1 MGDTTTRL
9 PLARPVAGGGA
20 PTGPLIAASGRNPER
35 ESLRT
40 ILDIVGVDAVGLAP
54 FVLIVF
60 VGAVVKGY
68 SGFGASMLWVTGL
81 SLLLPPLEVVPMVLM
96 FEIVSSVHLLPA
108 IWRRI
113 DWRSVGLLLVGTLAA
128 TPAGVYALAA
138 LPVDPA
144 RIVVAVVVLLA
155 TALLWRGFALEK
167 TPGKAATVAIGLF
180 AGLMNGGVGFVGP
193 AVVLFY
199 FSSPIG
205 VAISRAS
212 IITFFLGTGAAGAG
226 AFAVQ
231 GLVTGEVLARLAV
244 CLPILFLG
252 VWIGH
257 RRFESAEPESFRKF
271 GLLLLMFLAAALV
284 ARAVWP

>member
-9 PLARPVAGGGA
+9 PSARPVADGSA
-20 PTGPLIAASGRNPER
+20 PTGPPIAACGRNPER

-68 SGFGASMLWVTGL
+68 SGFGASMLWVTSL

-231 GLVTGEVLARLAV
+231 GLVTGEVLARLAA

-257 RRFESAEPESFRKF
+257 RRFESAAPESFRKF

>member
-1 MGDTTTRL
+1 MQT
-9 PLARPVAGGGA
+9 V
-20 PTGPLIAASGRNPER
+20 
-35 ESLRT
+35 
-40 ILDIVGVDAVGLAP
+40 LDIVGVGGPGLAP

-60 VGAVVKGY
+60 VGAVIKGY

-81 SLLLPPLEVVPMVLM
+81 SLLLPPLEVVPMALM
-96 FEIVSSVHLLPA
+96 FEVISSLHLLPA
-108 IWRRI
+108 IWQRI
-113 DWRSVGLLLVGTLAA
+113 DWRSVGLLLAGTLVA

-138 LPVDPA
+138 LPADPA
-144 RIVVAVVVLLA
+144 RLVVAAVVLFA
-155 TALLWRGFALEK
+155 TALLWRGFALE
-167 TPGKAATVAIGLF
+167 TVPGKAATVAIGLF

-231 GLVTGEVLARLAV
+231 GLVTGDVLWRTAA
-244 CLPILFLG
+244 CLPVLFLG
-252 VWIGH
+252 AWIGH
-257 RRFESAEPESFRKF
+257 RRFENAEPESFRRF
-271 GLLLLMFLAAALV
+271 GLILLMLLAVALA
-284 ARAVWP
+284 ARAVWL

>member
-1 MGDTTTRL
+1 
-9 PLARPVAGGGA
+9 
-20 PTGPLIAASGRNPER
+20 
-35 ESLRT
+35 
-40 ILDIVGVDAVGLAP
+40 
-54 FVLIVF
+54 
-60 VGAVVKGY
+60 
-68 SGFGASMLWVTGL
+68 MLWVTGL

-128 TPAGVYALAA
+128 TPAGVYALAS

-144 RIVVAVVVLLA
+144 RVVVAVVVLLA
-155 TALLWRGFALEK
+155 TVLLWRGFALRK
-167 TPGKAATVAIGLF
+167 APGKIATITIGLF

-205 VAISRAS
+205 VAVSRAS

-231 GLVTGEVLARLAV
+231 GLVTGEVLSRLAA

-257 RRFESAEPESFRKF
+257 RRFERAEPDSFRKF
-271 GLLLLMFLAAALV
+271 GLLLLMFLAAALF